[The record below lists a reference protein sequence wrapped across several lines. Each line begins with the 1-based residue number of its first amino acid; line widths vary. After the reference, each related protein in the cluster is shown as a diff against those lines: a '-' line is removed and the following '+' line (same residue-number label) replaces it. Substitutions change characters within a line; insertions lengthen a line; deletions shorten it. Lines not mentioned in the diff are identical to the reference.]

1 MFEGDKTKFEDFW
14 GLFSSIVDEGDEPA
28 NVKMARLRQ
37 SLTGTALEAIRRLGV
52 TQPEY
57 DEAKKILKT
66 KFGGQRRQLQVYIDQ
81 LEVMPHLKNSDVQV
95 FERFSDL
102 VRILVVKLQGE
113 GRDGE
118 LGEGTLHSLLVK

>member
-1 MFEGDKTKFEDFW
+1 MFDGDKTKFQDFW
-14 GLFSSIVDEGDEPA
+14 GLFSSLVDEEDEPA

-37 SLTGTALEAIRRLGV
+37 SLIGTALEAIRRLGV